1 MLNLALIFL
10 SENILAIDG
19 SFLFVFV
26 SIILLIFI
34 LNATLFKPINKI
46 LEERDGLSGGTS
58 HEAKRLLKEYE
69 QKVNRYENGI
79 RGARN
84 EAYQMAENV
93 RKDVLARR
101 QEAVTAA
108 KAEVTAQIESVKKEI
123 AANAAAAQASLEKDA
138 RSMAASITSNLLHR
152 PVNAP
157 EGY

>member
-123 AANAAAAQASLEKDA
+123 GANAAAAQASLEKDA